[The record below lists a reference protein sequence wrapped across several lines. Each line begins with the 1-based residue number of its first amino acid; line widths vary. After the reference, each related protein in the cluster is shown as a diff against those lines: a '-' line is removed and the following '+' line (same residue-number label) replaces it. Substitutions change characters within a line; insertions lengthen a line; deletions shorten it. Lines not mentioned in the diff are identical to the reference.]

1 MAIRRNVKTEDVLE
15 LLESG
20 SFETLTEIAQHLECA
35 PSTIS
40 YHLRKAGV
48 DPVTTGGLSTRPPQV
63 PMKEDVSAA
72 ELWEHRKNRY
82 KRKAEA
88 KEANRE
94 AVFSVQGSEP
104 IGLLFFGDP
113 HVDDDGTDLELLER
127 HAELTREVDGLYGV
141 NLGDTT
147 NNWVGRLARLYAE
160 QGTTASEAW
169 VLAEHWLR
177 SVDWLFM
184 VGGNHDAW
192 SGSGDPIKWISKAM
206 QVHYAADA
214 VRARL
219 KFSNGEDFTIHA
231 RHTFPGHSQW
241 NVTHGVAKAA
251 KFGDDADILIAGHKH
266 VSGYQVVKHPLTG
279 KISHAIQVASYKIYD
294 RYAEQ
299 LGLPDQHISPC
310 AVTVLNPKAK
320 RYVNRVQMFWCPED
334 AADYL
339 TYLRQGG
346 AS

>member
-1 MAIRRNVKTEDVLE
+1 MAVRRNVKTQDVLE
-15 LLESG
+15 LMDSG
-20 SFETLTEIAQHLECA
+20 SFETLQEIAAHLNCA

-48 DPVTTGGLSTRPPQV
+48 EPVTNGGLSKKLPQV
-63 PMKEDVSAA
+63 PLKQDVPAN

-94 AVFSVQGSEP
+94 AVFKVEDDRP

-113 HVDDDGTDLELLER
+113 HVDDDGTDLEQLEL

-169 VLAEHWLR
+169 VLAEYWLR

-192 SGSGDPIKWISKAM
+192 SGSGDPINWISKSM
-206 QVHYAADA
+206 HVHYAADA

-219 KFSNGEDFTIHA
+219 KFPNNEDFTIHA

-241 NVTHGVAKAA
+241 NTTHGVAKAA

-266 VSGYQVVKHPLTG
+266 VSGYQVVKHPITG
-279 KISHAIQVASYKIYD
+279 KISHAIQVASYKVYD

-310 AVTVLNPKAK
+310 AVTVLNPHAK
-320 RYVNRVQMFWCPED
+320 KNVNRVQVFWCPED
-334 AADYL
+334 AAEYL

-346 AS
+346 TS

>member
-1 MAIRRNVKTEDVLE
+1 MAVRRNVKTQDVLE
-15 LLESG
+15 LMDSG
-20 SFETLTEIAQHLECA
+20 SFETLQDIAAHLNCA

-48 DPVTTGGLSTRPPQV
+48 EPVTNGGLSKKPPQV
-63 PMKEDVSAA
+63 PLKEDVPAN

-94 AVFSVQGSEP
+94 AVFKVEDDRP

-113 HVDDDGTDLELLER
+113 HVDDDGTDLEQLEL

-169 VLAEHWLR
+169 VLAEYWLR

-192 SGSGDPIKWISKAM
+192 SGSGDPINWISKSM
-206 QVHYAADA
+206 HVHYVDA

-219 KFSNGEDFTIHA
+219 KFPNNEDFTIHA

-241 NVTHGVAKAA
+241 NTTHGVAKAA

-266 VSGYQVVKHPLTG
+266 VSGYQVVKHPITG
-279 KISHAIQVASYKIYD
+279 KISHAIQVASYKVYD
-294 RYAEQ
+294 CYAEQ
-299 LGLPDQHISPC
+299 AGLDQHISPC
-310 AVTVLNPKAK
+310 AVTVLNPHAK
-320 RYVNRVQMFWCPED
+320 KNVNRVQVFWCPED
-334 AADYL
+334 GKVEYL

-346 AS
+346 KS

>member
-1 MAIRRNVKTEDVLE
+1 MAIRRNVKTQDVVE
-15 LLESG
+15 LVDSG
-20 SFETLTEIAQHLECA
+20 QFETLQDIADHLGCA

-40 YHLRKAGV
+40 YHLRKAGIE
-48 DPVTTGGLSTRPPQV
+48 PITTGGLSRKPPQV
-63 PMKEDVSAA
+63 PMKKDVTAD
-72 ELWEHRKNRY
+72 ELWQHRKNRY

-94 AVFSVQGSEP
+94 AVFKVSTSEP

-169 VLAEHWLR
+169 VLAEYWLR

-192 SGSGDPIKWISKAM
+192 SGSGDPINWISKSM

-219 KFSNGEDFTIHA
+219 KFPNGEDFTIHA

-241 NVTHGVAKAA
+241 NTTHGVAKAA

-266 VSGYQVVKHPLTG
+266 VSGYQVVKHPLSG
-279 KISHAIQVASYKIYD
+279 KISHAIQVASYKIHD

-310 AVTVLNPKAK
+310 AVCVLNPNAK
-320 RYVNRVQMFWCPED
+320 TYVNRVQMFWCPED
-334 AADYL
+334 ASQYL

-346 AS
+346 KS

>member
-1 MAIRRNVKTEDVLE
+1 MATRPNVKTQDVLE
-15 LLESG
+15 LVESG
-20 SFETLTEIAQHLECA
+20 SFETLQDIADHLGCA

-48 DPVTTGGLSTRPPQV
+48 DPVDRQGLAKQM
-63 PMKEDVSAA
+63 PMIPHKEAIPAA
-72 ELWEHRKNRY
+72 DLWEQRKKRY
-82 KRKAEA
+82 KRKADA
-88 KEANRE
+88 KYANRE
-94 AVFSVQGSEP
+94 AVFKVPTNEP

-113 HVDDDGTDLELLER
+113 HVDDDGTDLEMLER

-147 NNWVGRLARLYAE
+147 NNWIGRLARLYAE

-169 VLAEHWLR
+169 ILAEHWLR

-206 QVHYAADA
+206 HVHYAADA

-219 KFSNGEDFTIHA
+219 RFPNGEDFTIHA

-241 NVTHGVAKAA
+241 NSTHGVAKAA

-266 VSGYQVVKHPLTG
+266 VSGYQVVKHPLSG
-279 KISHAIQVASYKIYD
+279 KISHAIQVASYKIHD

-310 AVTVLNPKAK
+310 AVTVLNPRAK

-334 AADYL
+334 ASEYL

-346 AS
+346 RS